1 MLVVADA
8 TPLISLM
15 KIGRLNL
22 LERLF
27 GQIVIPEAVYSELTT
42 NVAFAAEVCQIE
54 ECSFIKRVSV
64 SDNKSVDMLRRVTGL
79 DLGESEAIVYADVNG
94 ANILLIDESKGRRI
108 AQTMGLKIMGT
119 LGMFLEAFYKGIL
132 TSDEIEADMIRLR
145 KSNRYIGDD
154 LIQYVRE
161 KISKA

>member
-54 ECSFIKRVSV
+54 ECSFINRVSV
-64 SDNKSVDMLRRVTGL
+64 SDNRSVDMLRRVAGL

-132 TSDEIEADMIRLR
+132 TSDEIEADMVRLR
-145 KSNRYIGDD
+145 KSNRHIGDD